1 MWGCPC
7 EKTWKLPLVCAH
19 RREGKQGSRW
29 TYSLRSVLTVRESDG
44 RSRSFPCL
52 TGAGWWLVSAL
63 ASCLEDHQ
71 APCSCPGHVSGTSQ
85 SAEVLTYVCLTEPLG
100 GSGSRGFMFTDF
112 PDTLHTDLHPIGKT
126 TSQLPQE
133 TSFSFTELPLES
145 LLFDSGSKKLKQR
158 VMEPSEQLLCT
169 WNSGKMERFESK
181 FPPWKPPETTHWI

>member
-1 MWGCPC
+1 M
-7 EKTWKLPLVCAH
+7 
-19 RREGKQGSRW
+19 
-29 TYSLRSVLTVRESDG
+29 
-44 RSRSFPCL
+44 
-52 TGAGWWLVSAL
+52 SAL

-112 PDTLHTDLHPIGKT
+112 PDTLHTDLHPIGRT
-126 TSQLPQE
+126 TSQLPRE

-158 VMEPSEQLLCT
+158 VMEPSEQLPTCPGAPAPQEEPQPREAQTHDRRATPSLHRERTACT
-169 WNSGKMERFESK
+169 ATLLAQQPGTCNRESQGKSRHRW
-181 FPPWKPPETTHWI
+181 PQHTGRDHPQTL